1 MPHGDNCDYCRISY
15 WNRGEGYSYAAGSD
29 ETWTHCEVAPV
40 SSYSS
45 YGTQTFT
52 RDQIHQRDAL
62 LHLLAQAFERGRK
75 DKAMEVRRVLDL

>member
-1 MPHGDNCDYCRISY
+1 MATDQRDYCRISY
-15 WNRGEGYSYAAGSD
+15 WKRDEGYSYATGAN
-29 ETWTHCEVAPV
+29 EAWTHCEVAPV

-52 RDQIHQRDAL
+52 RDQIYQRDAL